1 LSWWAQAGYDGWAMT
16 RTERTYYLIYSLYSL
31 SWSYI
36 GPMYALF
43 LLSRGLDLFQMSV
56 VPAIYWIVSFLFEVP
71 TGAFADLVG
80 RKVSFLL
87 SCAIRMC
94 AFGLYAFADR
104 FAVFALAEFID
115 ALGSTL
121 ANGALDAWAVDGM
134 RAEGDTRPGDRFF
147 ARAQMLARTAIIMGG
162 LISGYVGQY
171 NLTLPWLLAAGTFAL
186 TGIVAAVSM
195 REIRPAAAE
204 RLRPRAS
211 LVKTVHEGLLAVR
224 RTPVLLLLCG
234 LTLAAA
240 FATMPAH
247 MLWQPRMSALTG
259 EGVWLMGWIW
269 ALLNLA
275 AIAGSAVISPLLGR
289 YGRELVLGGVVLW
302 RGVMLGIAAL
312 TTGVGPALGG
322 LLFMEMGFGVSE
334 PLLQAWMN
342 EHIAPEQRAT
352 VLSVRAMCFTL
363 GGGTGLV
370 CIGLVA
376 RELGIPAAW
385 LVSASMLVLVA
396 PGFLILG
403 RRVRRA
409 AEVGPSVVAVSAA
422 VKVVPPTLR

>member
-1 LSWWAQAGYDGWAMT
+1 MT
-16 RTERTYYLIYSLYSL
+16 RTERTYYLVYSLYSL

-71 TGAFADLVG
+71 TGAFADLAG
-80 RKVSFLL
+80 RKISFLL
-87 SCAIRMC
+87 SCVIRMC

-134 RAEGDTRPGDRFF
+134 RAEGETRPADRFF
-147 ARAQMLARTAIIMGG
+147 ARAQMLARTAVILGG
-162 LISGYVGQY
+162 LITGYIGQ
-171 NLTLPWLLAAGTFAL
+171 NDLTLPWIAAAGTFLLTAL
-186 TGIVAAVSM
+186 VAGASM
-195 REIRPAAAE
+195 REIRLPAAE

-211 LVKTVHEGLLAVR
+211 LGKTVKEGLMAVR

-240 FATMPAH
+240 FATMPAQ
-247 MLWQPRMSALTG
+247 MLWQPRMNALTG

-269 ALLNLA
+269 ALLNVA

-289 YGRELVLGGVVLW
+289 YGREAVLGGVVLW

-312 TTGVGPALGG
+312 ATGWAPALTG
-322 LLFMEMGFGVSE
+322 LLLMEMGFGVSE
-334 PLLQAWMN
+334 PVLQAWMN

-370 CIGLVA
+370 CVGLVA
-376 RELGIPAAW
+376 REVGIPAAW
-385 LVSASMLVLVA
+385 LLSASLLVLTA

-409 AEVGPSVVAVSAA
+409 AAGVVSVANVAAA
-422 VKVVPPTLR
+422 AKVIPPAMP